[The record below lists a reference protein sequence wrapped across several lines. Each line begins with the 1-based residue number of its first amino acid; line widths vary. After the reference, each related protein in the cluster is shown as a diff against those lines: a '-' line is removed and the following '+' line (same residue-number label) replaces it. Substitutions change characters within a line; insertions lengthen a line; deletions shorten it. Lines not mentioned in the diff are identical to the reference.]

1 MILLLEKREMTFE
14 VCGHGSNIILS
25 VPKSFTL
32 ILADK
37 GKTQN
42 YINFARINLSGIIT
56 CFFRFSRQ
64 WVNRLKWTELKN
76 WGDFLAVLKTR
87 SFVKSSISGNLQELL
102 EKKSR
107 KHVLQSFW
115 RFLSHNKS
123 WNKAAIDTLKIK
135 INFWTSN

>member
-64 WVNRLKWTELKN
+64 WVSRLKWTELKN
-76 WGDFLAVLKTR
+76 WDDFLEVLRMR
-87 SFVKSSISGNLQELL
+87 SIVKSSISGNLKELL
-102 EKKSR
+102 EKN
-107 KHVLQSFW
+107 HENMFYN
-115 RFLSHNKS
+115 RFE
-123 WNKAAIDTLKIK
+123 D
-135 INFWTSN
+135 F